1 MGAIGKGGLI
11 VANLSADA
19 IDRALTNLADPKVN
33 YRIDLA
39 STPHVA
45 GRIIQS
51 LPGVKELIEDGPAV
65 ADALLSRLNEDQVL
79 DDEYFASIS
88 LHILWHY
95 PSERVKRAL
104 ATPITQRRFSGFSS
118 QFAAEAFLRAAG
130 IDTTSEKAI
139 ATALREARKLELV
152 TPTKMKGGGKIQP
165 KAGKIQPKG
174 GGKIQP
180 KASAKPS
187 QKKMTAAA
195 RKKSRSQKKKSRDS
209 SKSRSRA
216 R

>member
-1 MGAIGKGGLI
+1 

-19 IDRALTNLADPKVN
+19 IESALTKLADPKVN
-33 YRIDLA
+33 FRIDLA

-65 ADALLSRLNEDQVL
+65 ADALLSRLNDDQVL
-79 DDEYFASIS
+79 DDDYFASIS
-88 LHILWHY
+88 LHILSHY

-104 ATPITQRRFSGFSS
+104 VGPITQRKFSGFSS
-118 QFAAEAFLRAAG
+118 QFAAEAFLKAAG
-130 IDTTSEKAI
+130 IETTREKAI

-152 TPTKMKGGGKIQP
+152 NVTKIKASGKVKPKPGGKIQP
-165 KAGKIQPKG
+165 KA

-187 QKKMTAAA
+187 QKKMTTSAHP
-195 RKKSRSQKKKSRDS
+195 KSRSQKKKSRDS
-209 SKSRSRA
+209 KKSRSRA